1 MSILDQLP
9 EVKAIVGWLFDKV
22 PEEFAKDS
30 RVYTW
35 NQFIQK
41 GKDLPNTEVDAA
53 ISNNR
58 PGRCCTLIYT
68 SGTTGQPKGVMLSH
82 DNLIF
87 GSTIM
92 CEDLSSGI
100 DQATNEFKYIPE
112 DMKMVSYLPLS
123 HIAGLCTDLM
133 GNLLCGS

>member
-1 MSILDQLP
+1 M
-9 EVKAIVGWLFDKV
+9 E
-22 PEEFAKDS
+22 
-30 RVYTW
+30 
-35 NQFIQK
+35 K
-41 GKDLPNTEVDAA
+41 GKDIPNSEIDKI

-87 GSTIM
+87 GSTVLS
-92 CEDLSSGI
+92 EDLLRDI
-100 DQATNEFKYIPE
+100 TPEMNENGYQPE

-123 HIAGLCTDLM
+123 HIAGL
-133 GNLLCGS
+133 